1 MNYILAID
9 QGTSSTKTIVF
20 DENGQAVAKGSVDLK
35 TNYSGNGFVEQ
46 VPEDIFQN
54 VLESVRECIDN
65 FSTGGFDLSDIVS
78 CGISNQRETFV
89 LWDEKGE
96 PLSPAVVWA
105 CKRSIRI
112 CEELRSIGQ
121 EELIRQSTGLII
133 DPYFS
138 GTKLLW
144 LIQHDPAL
152 REKLEKGE
160 VFFGTVDTWLLF
172 RLTGGKQFRT
182 DYTNASRTLLF
193 NIHTL
198 SWDKEI
204 LELWGIEKLHLPEVC
219 PSSFDFGKS
228 DFQGI
233 FSHEMPVTAMIG
245 DSHAATFGEGCFEK
259 GNAKVTLGTG
269 SSIMMNTGEKPV
281 ASANGMLTTICWS
294 TGSQVNY
301 ALEGAIVSCG
311 STIEWLKNELNL
323 FTDPKETEQMAG
335 AVEDNGG
342 VYLVP
347 AFSGL
352 GAPHWQMSR
361 KASIEGL
368 TFGATKNHIV
378 RAALESIPYQI
389 RDVTEAMKQ
398 DIGSPLRAIS
408 VNGGMTQN
416 RFVIRFLADL
426 LGLELRKLQTPDVS
440 ALGAAYLSGLQSGVF
455 KSLSQLSEINGSH
468 TETIL
473 PDSDNKAIL
482 TFYEGWKEKI
492 RG

>member
-1 MNYILAID
+1 
-9 QGTSSTKTIVF
+9 
-20 DENGQAVAKGSVDLK
+20 
-35 TNYSGNGFVEQ
+35 
-46 VPEDIFQN
+46 
-54 VLESVRECIDN
+54 
-65 FSTGGFDLSDIVS
+65 
-78 CGISNQRETFV
+78 
-89 LWDEKGE
+89 
-96 PLSPAVVWA
+96 
-105 CKRSIRI
+105 
-112 CEELRSIGQ
+112 
-121 EELIRQSTGLII
+121 
-133 DPYFS
+133 
-138 GTKLLW
+138 
-144 LIQHDPAL
+144 
-152 REKLEKGE
+152 
-160 VFFGTVDTWLLF
+160 
-172 RLTGGKQFRT
+172 
-182 DYTNASRTLLF
+182 
-193 NIHTL
+193 
-198 SWDKEI
+198 
-204 LELWGIEKLHLPEVC
+204 
-219 PSSFDFGKS
+219 
-228 DFQGI
+228 
-233 FSHEMPVTAMIG
+233 
-245 DSHAATFGEGCFEK
+245 
-259 GNAKVTLGTG
+259 
-269 SSIMMNTGEKPV
+269 
-281 ASANGMLTTICWS
+281 
-294 TGSQVNY
+294 
-301 ALEGAIVSCG
+301 
-311 STIEWLKNELNL
+311 
-323 FTDPKETEQMAG
+323 MAG

-426 LGLELRKLQTPDVS
+426 LGLELRKLRTPDVS

-455 KSLSQLSEINGSH
+455 KSLSQLSEINRSH